1 MLLSS
6 IVLLYAG
13 DSISSAFNLVTTV
26 AAVLVIFA
34 WAMIMSTAATV
45 VTRLNALEIESPA

>member
-13 DSISSAFNLVTTV
+13 DSISRAFNLVTTV
-26 AAVLVIFA
+26 AAVLVI
-34 WAMIMSTAATV
+34 
-45 VTRLNALEIESPA
+45 LGGP